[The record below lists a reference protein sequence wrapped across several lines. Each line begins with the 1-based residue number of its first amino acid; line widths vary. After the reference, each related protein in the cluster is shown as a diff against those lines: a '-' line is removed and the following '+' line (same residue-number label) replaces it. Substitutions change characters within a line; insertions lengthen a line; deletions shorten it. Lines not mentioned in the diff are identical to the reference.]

1 MVRHEKSGLTGVE
14 RLKTRY
20 RHVLTALQGDA
31 KRYHGGIH
39 GLASATERNGA
50 VLCHKLCPN
59 DASAAPTLEDFLT
72 DVETLQSVATVN
84 ALALLVGRT
93 TVPVAPTHR
102 APRDVM
108 RAFLGLVQQAGE
120 ATAAGADAVAD
131 GVLSADERAGLE
143 PLLDELISAAV
154 EFRALVRGGFHGG

>member
-59 DASAAPTLEDFLT
+59 DVSAAPTLEDFLT

-93 TVPVAPTHR
+93 TVPVSPTHR
-102 APRDVM
+102 APRDVL
-108 RAFLGLVQQAGE
+108 RAFLGLVRQ
-120 ATAAGADAVAD
+120 AD

-143 PLLDELISAAV
+143 PLLDELIGAAV
-154 EFRALVRGGFHGG
+154 EFRALVRGG